1 MIPVLVVIPCR
12 DEAGDIVSVIRGFR
26 AALPRARILVA
37 DNASTDGSGELAAG
51 AGAEVLAVSDGGKG
65 CAVRAGLAAARE
77 FEIVLLADGD
87 GAFDPEDAPRILAPI
102 EAKEADIVI
111 GSRFPFGEDIPFP
124 RRIANGAINA
134 LVRRLFGTAQTDL
147 LSGFR
152 ALSPAA
158 RRSLALE
165 ACGFEIEMEM
175 SLAALCG
182 GLRVVEAPVAVRW
195 RTRGTSKVR
204 LWRDGLRLVRF
215 AFARRFFRK
224 GIE

>member
-1 MIPVLVVIPCR
+1 MTPVFVVIPCR
-12 DEAGDIVSVIRGFR
+12 DEAESIVGVIRGFR
-26 AALPRARILVA
+26 RVLPDARILVA
-37 DNASTDGSGELAAG
+37 DNASTDGAGELAAG
-51 AGAEVLAVSDGGKG
+51 AGAEVLTVPDGGKG

-77 FEIVLLADGD
+77 SEIALLADGD

-102 EAKEADIVI
+102 EAKDADIVI

-152 ALSPAA
+152 AVSPVA
-158 RRSLALE
+158 RRFLTLE
-165 ACGFEIEMEM
+165 ARGFEIEMEM

-182 GLRVVEAPVAVRW
+182 GLRVVEVPVAVRR
-195 RTRGTSKVR
+195 RTGGSSKVR

-215 AFARRFFRK
+215 AFARRFSRNAVK
-224 GIE
+224 